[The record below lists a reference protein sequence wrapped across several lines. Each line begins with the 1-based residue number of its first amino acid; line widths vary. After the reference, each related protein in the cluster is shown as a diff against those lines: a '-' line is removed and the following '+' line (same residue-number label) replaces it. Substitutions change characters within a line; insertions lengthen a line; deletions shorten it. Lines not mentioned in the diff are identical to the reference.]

1 MVISSR
7 LDIHIHAFDC
17 VSSFVFLGVCV
28 CLYGKGYMC
37 VYIYIY
43 IYVYIYICISFK
55 RLGDYLLSRMLGKF
69 KEEMERITGS
79 DCCLAT

>member
-1 MVISSR
+1 M
-7 LDIHIHAFDC
+7 
-17 VSSFVFLGVCV
+17 FVWEGVYV
-28 CLYGKGYMC
+28 C